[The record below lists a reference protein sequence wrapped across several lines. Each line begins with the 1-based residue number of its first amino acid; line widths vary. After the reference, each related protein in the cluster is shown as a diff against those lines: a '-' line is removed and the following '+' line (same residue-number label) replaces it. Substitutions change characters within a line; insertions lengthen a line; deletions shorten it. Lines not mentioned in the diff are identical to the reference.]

1 MCSKKS
7 LTFPEMKVFAVRI
20 KNFRRDFSKSK
31 LEKLKKFLKS
41 LKSPRMSENDQA
53 FQNER

>member
-1 MCSKKS
+1 
-7 LTFPEMKVFAVRI
+7 MKVFAVRI
-20 KNFRRDFSKSK
+20 KNFRKDFSKSK

-41 LKSPRMSENDQA
+41 LESARMSENHQA